1 METNTIIES
10 MTPPFTD
17 FSLKPEL
24 LEALSSI
31 GFENATPVQNMT
43 ITPIL
48 EGKDIFAQAETG
60 SGKTG
65 SFAIPLIEQMLRNFE
80 ISAEAKESDL
90 LSYVVLSPTRELAQQ
105 THKTFEQLGKPL
117 GINSI
122 SLIGGE
128 NIENQKDLLKHKPH
142 VLVATPGRLCDL
154 TKQKV
159 IDLSR
164 TKAVVFDEADRL
176 FDMGFKKE
184 IEFILNKMP
193 DTRQLIMVSA
203 TTNMEVLNT
212 AYKFKSMPVEM
223 KLNSEQILVD
233 NIDHKIAMVSRD
245 EKMPLLVNLLRNH
258 QDTYA
263 IIFCNT
269 QVQTHLV
276 AEWLR
281 AMDYKAMP
289 ISGALPQNKRTR
301 LMEDFRSK
309 KITILVCTDVAARGL
324 DIKDVNLVIN
334 YDLPQEAA
342 NYVHRIG
349 RTGRAGQSGE
359 AISFCA
365 FEDCEFLDP
374 IYEFIDAKIPK
385 MELTDESFAKDIVR
399 KPYLDFKT
407 LKVVERDNSRNNKND
422 NKFEKEK
429 KDKPMREAKTQQPA
443 QEKDFSPAPLRE
455 AQKFRKY
462 VASQDANADRRDFI
476 YTCSNESDLLEAA
489 KGYFRINDSELF
501 DVQVIK
507 KGRPAFFFFGPRKNT
522 YQVQVKTQYKKLLTP
537 YLEDILN
544 FSRLRLDVK
553 VSFKNNMIT
562 ALFTGEDEGMMVKN
576 RFELAQSFEQLI
588 KAYLSQKV
596 RTGKDLRWEVI
607 VGKNRAQESQ
617 NKTSSQSRDGSRDA
631 APPRKTRSA
640 NGKPRFEKSD
650 RAPRDSRV
658 NEKELI
664 GLVENMKKKV
674 LETKEPVL
682 LKPLSSAE
690 RRIIHQH
697 LSEDN
702 TVKTSSIGD
711 GRMKRI
717 EIALR

>member
-1 METNTIIES
+1 MENNTIIEPE
-10 MTPPFTD
+10 TPLFTE
-17 FSLKPEL
+17 FPLKPEL
-24 LEALSSI
+24 LDALTSI
-31 GFENATPVQNMT
+31 GFERATPVQNMT
-43 ITPIL
+43 INPIL
-48 EGKDIFAQAETG
+48 DGKDIFAQAETG

-80 ISAEAKESDL
+80 VSAEARESDL
-90 LSYVVLSPTRELAQQ
+90 VAYVVLSPTRELAQQ
-105 THKTFEQLGKPL
+105 THKTFLELGSKL

-122 SLIGGE
+122 CLIGGE

-154 TKQKV
+154 TKQKCV
-159 IDLSR
+159 DLGL

-193 DTRQLIMVSA
+193 DNRQLIMVSA

-223 KLNSEQILVD
+223 KLNSEQILVE
-233 NIDHKIAMVSRD
+233 NIDHKIAMITRD

-258 QDTYA
+258 EDTYA

-269 QVQTHLV
+269 QVQTHMV

-281 AMDYKAMP
+281 TMDYKAMP
-289 ISGALPQNKRTR
+289 ISGALPQNKRTK
-301 LMEDFRSK
+301 LMEDFRAK

-365 FEDCEFLDP
+365 FEDCEYLDP
-374 IYEFIDAKIPK
+374 IYAYINAKIPK
-385 MELTDESFAKDIVR
+385 MELTNDSFAKDITR
-399 KPYLDFKT
+399 RPYLDFKT
-407 LKVVERDNSRNNKND
+407 LKVVERDPPR
-422 NKFEKEK
+422 ERKE
-429 KDKPMREAKTQQPA
+429 KPMREKITDNNKKAPQREEKEVA
-443 QEKDFSPAPLRE
+443 AKDFSPADKRTPE
-455 AQKFRKY
+455 TFKKY
-462 VASQDANADRRDFI
+462 VPSKDPAADRRDFI
-476 YTCSNESDLLEAA
+476 TTASSEAA
-489 KGYFRINDSELF
+489 VIQAAMGYFRVNDPELF
-501 DVQVIK
+501 DIQELK

-522 YQVQVKTQYKKLLTP
+522 YQVQLKSIFKKLLTP
-537 YLEDILN
+537 YIEEILN
-544 FSRLRLDVK
+544 HARLRLDVR

-562 ALFTGEDEGMMVKN
+562 ALFTGTDEGLMVKN
-576 RFELAQSFEQLI
+576 RFELALAFEQLI

-596 RTGKDLRWEVI
+596 RLSKDVKWEVV
-607 VGKNRAQESQ
+607 VGKNRAQETQ
-617 NKTSSQSRDGSRDA
+617 NKGRGDNA
-631 APPRKTRSA
+631 
-640 NGKPRFEKSD
+640 SD
-650 RAPRDSRV
+650 RGPRQTRPARPGSTDQNSKFKRGGNGRI

-664 GLVENMKKKV
+664 GLVENMKQQV
-674 LETKEPVL
+674 LETKQPVM

-697 LSEDN
+697 LSDDS

-711 GRMKRI
+711 GQLKRI